1 MIKSF
6 PKKYILYQTNGEMT
20 NDEKKWSGRA
30 IAAGL

>member
-20 NDEKKWSGRA
+20 NDEKNEV
-30 IAAGL
+30 AGP